1 MNKFWETVAVAAI
14 TFLGIIFVFGVAA
27 GIYPNV

>member
-1 MNKFWETVAVAAI
+1 MNKFWETVVVAAI
-14 TFLGIIFVFGVAA
+14 TFLVIIFAFGVAA